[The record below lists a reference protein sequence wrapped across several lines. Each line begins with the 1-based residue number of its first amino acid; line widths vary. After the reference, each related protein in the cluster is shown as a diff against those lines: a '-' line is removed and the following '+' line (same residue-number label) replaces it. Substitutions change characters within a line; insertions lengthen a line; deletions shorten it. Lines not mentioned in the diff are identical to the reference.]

1 MPKLFIRDLDEMT
14 RAQLEEQARRNGRS
28 LPDEVRAILTNLAD
42 EETATQIKEALRGR
56 VFSDSA
62 AQLREERALIAR

>member
-28 LPDEVRAILTNLAD
+28 LPDELRAIPTNLAD

-62 AQLREERALIAR
+62 AQLREDRAR